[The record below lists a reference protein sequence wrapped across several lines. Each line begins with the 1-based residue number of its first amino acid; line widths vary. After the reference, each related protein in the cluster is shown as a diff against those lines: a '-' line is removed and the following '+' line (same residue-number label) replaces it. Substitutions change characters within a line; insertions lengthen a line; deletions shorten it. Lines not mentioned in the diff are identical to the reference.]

1 MSGCLEK
8 NFQVELRDLENDRTQ
23 GMKEKR
29 SLLTS

>member
-1 MSGCLEK
+1 MSGWLEK